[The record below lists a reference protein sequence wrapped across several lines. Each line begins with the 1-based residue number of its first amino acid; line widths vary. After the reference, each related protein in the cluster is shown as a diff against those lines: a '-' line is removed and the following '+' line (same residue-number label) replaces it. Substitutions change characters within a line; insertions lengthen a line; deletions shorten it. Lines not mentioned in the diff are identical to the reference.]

1 MNYTFRFTPV
11 IARIDQLLDGLAT
24 TLWLSAAA
32 IALGF
37 LVGIGGALAGRS
49 RSRMLR
55 GATLAYVEA
64 IRNTPLLAQLFFVY
78 FGLPAL
84 GIRLEA
90 LTAALLTLVINLGAY
105 ATEIVRAGID
115 AVPVGQRDAGAALG
129 LTRWQ
134 IMRLIVLKPALKIVF
149 PALASQFTLL
159 MLATSILSQ
168 IGIEELFHMA
178 SIVDTTTYRSFEVYA
193 VTCGFYLAATLAF
206 RLLFAIVH
214 RLAFAERVFAERIFA
229 GETPGAAPPAVGSAD
244 IVVPP

>member
-37 LVGIGGALAGRS
+37 LVGVAGALAAGS
-49 RSRMLR
+49 RSKALR
-55 GATLAYVEA
+55 GLVLAYVEA
-64 IRNTPLLAQLFFVY
+64 IRNTPLLAQLFFIY

-84 GIRLEA
+84 GLRLEA
-90 LTAALLTLVINLGAY
+90 LTAALITLVINLGAY
-105 ATEIVRAGID
+105 STEIVRAGIE
-115 AVPVGQRDAGAALG
+115 AVPLGQRDAGAALG

-168 IGIEELFHMA
+168 IGVEELFHMA
-178 SIVDTTTYRSFEVYA
+178 SLIDTTTYRSFEVYA
-193 VTCGFYLAATLAF
+193 VTCGFYLAAAIAF
-206 RLLFAIVH
+206 RLVFALIY
-214 RLAFAERVFAERIFA
+214 RLAFAERVAVAELPR
-229 GETPGAAPPAVGSAD
+229 SAQAE

>member
-37 LVGIGGALAGRS
+37 LVGVAGALAAGS
-49 RSRMLR
+49 RSKALR
-55 GATLAYVEA
+55 GLVLAYVEA
-64 IRNTPLLAQLFFVY
+64 IRNTPLLAQLFFIY

-84 GIRLEA
+84 GLRLEA
-90 LTAALLTLVINLGAY
+90 LSAALITLVINLGAY
-105 ATEIVRAGID
+105 STEIVRAGIE
-115 AVPVGQRDAGAALG
+115 AVPLGQRDAGAALG

-168 IGIEELFHMA
+168 IGVEELFHMA
-178 SIVDTTTYRSFEVYA
+178 SLIDTTTYRSFEVYA
-193 VTCGFYLAATLAF
+193 VTCGFYLATAVAF
-206 RLLFAIVH
+206 RLLFALIYRIV
-214 RLAFAERVFAERIFA
+214 FAERVAVAELPR
-229 GETPGAAPPAVGSAD
+229 SAQAE

>member
-1 MNYTFRFTPV
+1 MNYIFQFGDVFKYTDTLLMGALTTLVLTF
-11 IARIDQLLDGLAT
+11 AT
-24 TLWLSAAA
+24 TIIGVAIGILGAAGRTSGSRLWGRC
-32 IALGF
+32 ALG
-37 LVGIGGALAGRS
+37 
-49 RSRMLR
+49 
-55 GATLAYVEA
+55 YVEF
-64 IRNTPLLAQLFFVY
+64 IRNTPFIIQLFFVY

-84 GIRLEA
+84 GLRLEA
-90 LTAALLTLVINLGAY
+90 LTAALFTLVINLGAY
-105 ATEIVRAGID
+105 STEIVRAGIE
-115 AVPVGQRDAGAALG
+115 AVPLGQRDAGAALG

-193 VTCGFYLAATLAF
+193 VTCGFYLAAALAF

-214 RLAFAERVFAERIFA
+214 RLAFAERVFAGA
-229 GETPGAAPPAVGSAD
+229 TPGAARPAVGSVD

>member
-1 MNYTFRFTPV
+1 MVGQSIGSLRTMNYTFRFTPV
-11 IARIDQLLDGLAT
+11 IVRIDQLFDGLAT

-37 LVGIGGALAGRS
+37 LVGLAGALAAGS
-49 RSRMLR
+49 RSRLLR
-55 GATLAYVEA
+55 GAVLGYVEA

-84 GIRLEA
+84 GLRLDA
-90 LTAALLTLVINLGAY
+90 LPAALITLVVNLGAY
-105 ATEIVRAGID
+105 STEIVRAGIE
-115 AVPVGQRDAGAALG
+115 AVPLGQRDAGAALG

-134 IMRLIVLKPALKIVF
+134 IMRLVVLKPALKIVF

-168 IGIEELFHMA
+168 IGVEELFHMA
-178 SIVDTTTYRSFEVYA
+178 SIVDTTTYRSFEVYT
-193 VTCGFYLAATLAF
+193 VTCGFYLATALVF
-206 RLLFAIVH
+206 RLFFALVY
-214 RLAFAERVFAERIFA
+214 RLVFAERAAA
-229 GETPGAAPPAVGSAD
+229 GAPPTPAD